1 MEDQLI
7 VGLIEFLQRFNGGI
21 EFNLI
26 SYEFGGRLMDEF
38 VLIEVRE
45 HWCVQRSYHASFDEI
60 IMKLIV
66 ICVCMCMF
74 DGEGGQAIEGDREK
88 QPETSNK

>member
-1 MEDQLI
+1 M
-7 VGLIEFLQRFNGGI
+7 VGF

-26 SYEFGGRLMDEF
+26 SYEFGGRLMVGF
-38 VLIEVRE
+38 VSIEVRE
-45 HWCVQRSYHASFDEI
+45 HLIVQTSFHASIDEI
-60 IMKLIV
+60 IVKLNV

-74 DGEGGQAIEGDREK
+74 DGEGGQAIEGDRGK

>member
-1 MEDQLI
+1 MVE
-7 VGLIEFLQRFNGGI
+7 I

-26 SYEFGGRLMDEF
+26 SYEFGGRLIVGF
-38 VLIEVRE
+38 VSIGVRE
-45 HWCVQRSYHASFDEI
+45 HLIVQILFHASFDEFNV
-60 IMKLIV
+60 KLNV

-74 DGEGGQAIEGDREK
+74 DGEGGQAIEGDRGK